1 MLDLHGLEQHED
13 LLESLSFDQFPILV
27 NPRPND
33 LGDLTDRARVIR
45 QDVFRFIRE
54 GALTPLDIVYLAPPQ
69 YRGLW
74 AGTLR
79 ALDSHE
85 EMLKPEGLII
95 APMHSKE
102 YRELSL
108 ETLGL
113 QERRIYGSTLL
124 CFYSLKEPGQE
135 PS

>member
-1 MLDLHGLEQHED
+1 MLDLPGLEQHED
-13 LLESLSFDQFPILV
+13 LLESASLDQLPILV
-27 NPRPND
+27 NPRPNH

-54 GALTPLDIVYLAPPQ
+54 RALTPLNIVYLAPSQ

-74 AGTLR
+74 AETLR

-85 EMLKPEGLII
+85 EILKPEGLII
-95 APMHSKE
+95 AQMHPKE
-102 YRELSL
+102 YQELRL

-124 CFYSLKEPGQE
+124 CFYALKEPGQR